1 MTQNSN
7 SKIAKKFCVSPFC
20 YSFEFYEFCPSV
32 KYIQGFLGVAETSN
46 NGPKLR
52 KEPLRAQTWLAQNFT
67 LRSVFPSSL
76 GRKRLLLLLFWK
88 EELWPFHR
96 CDEKIPGERR
106 TLSHLFLNFLPF

>member
-1 MTQNSN
+1 M
-7 SKIAKKFCVSPFC
+7 
-20 YSFEFYEFCPSV
+20 

-106 TLSHLFLNFLPF
+106 TLCYRKHFLALKIAKKSQNTPAKKYKFFVQLIIRDTVTEAL

>member
-1 MTQNSN
+1 M
-7 SKIAKKFCVSPFC
+7 
-20 YSFEFYEFCPSV
+20 

-96 CDEKIPGERR
+96 CDEKIP
-106 TLSHLFLNFLPF
+106 LSASLATASIFWP